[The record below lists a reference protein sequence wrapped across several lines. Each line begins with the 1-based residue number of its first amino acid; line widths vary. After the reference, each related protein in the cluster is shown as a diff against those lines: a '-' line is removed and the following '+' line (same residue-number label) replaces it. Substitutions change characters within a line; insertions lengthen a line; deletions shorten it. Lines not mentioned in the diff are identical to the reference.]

1 VWKRTVN
8 GQALHFH
15 LAGINNQNF
24 LMRDEE
30 TRTWWQQITGKAVF
44 GPLKGRQLDAVLSDE
59 LSFGLWKQEN
69 PGGQVLA
76 PVEKYAKQYESD
88 WEPEVQKLPVVISFP
103 GTGLQSRDVLVGI
116 EIAGLSR
123 AYPLKTLLA
132 ESPVQDRLGGSPLLL
147 LVGPDKKS
155 VRAFVS
161 RIGGSD
167 LEFFRDTTSPMATR
181 AEEKTGLPQTQAPNV
196 AAFSHDWTLLDA
208 EGSQW
213 NFQGCAVAGPRFGA
227 CLEPV
232 YAIKDFW
239 FDWRNYHPNTTV
251 YQR

>member
-1 VWKRTVN
+1 VWKRIVN
-8 GQALHFH
+8 GQSLHFH

-30 TRTWWQQITGKAVF
+30 TSTWWQQITGKAIF

-59 LSFGLWKQEN
+59 LSFGIWKQEN
-69 PGGQVLA
+69 PAGQVLA
-76 PVEKYAKQYESD
+76 PVEKYAKEYESD

-103 GTGLQSRDVLVGI
+103 GTGLQSRDILLGI

-132 ESPVQDRLGGSPLLL
+132 ESPVQDRLGGSPILLV
-147 LVGPDKKS
+147 VGPDKKS

-167 LEFFRDTTSPMATR
+167 LEFFRDTTTPTATL
-181 AEEKTGLPQTQAPNV
+181 ADAKTGLPQTQVPNE
-196 AAFSHDWTLLDA
+196 AAFHNDWSLVDS

-213 NFQGCAVAGPRFGA
+213 NFEGCAVAGPWFGT